1 MLARVR
7 GWTKQLAWLAACKD
21 TSKQAQVEVRAGS
34 RKKQARESS
43 RRIGEG
49 ARGASKRTRN
59 PSTELVATGPGHIQT
74 RGSAARRPGSGSF
87 RPETQLKF

>member
-43 RRIGEG
+43 RRWGSGEG
-49 ARGASKRTRN
+49 ARYSASKGTRN
-59 PSTELVATGPGHIQT
+59 ANPN
-74 RGSAARRPGSGSF
+74 
-87 RPETQLKF
+87 

>member
-21 TSKQAQVEVRAGS
+21 TSKQKSVQAHVRS
-34 RKKQARESS
+34 KRESPLDGWGS
-43 RRIGEG
+43 GEG
-49 ARGASKRTRN
+49 ARGASKGTRN
-59 PSTELVATGPGHIQT
+59 PSTELVATGPGLIQT